1 MKGGHSLNLLVT
13 GGAGFIG
20 LNFVHFLLK
29 NTPYQ
34 ITVIDSLTYASHPDE
49 IQALTSNPR
58 FRFIKGNIADKNDLK
73 AVMDQQYEAIIHFA
87 AESHVDN
94 SIQNA
99 EEFIHTN
106 IVGTYELLEQL
117 KLGAAKKMIHVST
130 DEVYGTLTP
139 TQHPFTELSPLSP
152 NNPYSATKASSD
164 LLVRSYYETFKL
176 PLMTTRCSNNF
187 GAYQNKEKFIPTIVY
202 SALHNQKIPI
212 YGDGQQI
219 RDWLFVEDHCKAI
232 SLILEKG
239 TSGEVYN
246 IGGGNERKN
255 VDLVKRILE
264 IMGKSENLIEYIEDR
279 KGHDRRYAINST
291 KLQSELG
298 WEQTSSFDQS
308 LVKTVKWHI
317 NKFGASI

>member
-1 MKGGHSLNLLVT
+1 MKGGRSLNLLVT

-20 LNFVHFLLK
+20 LNFVHYLLE
-29 NTPYQ
+29 NTSYQ
-34 ITVIDSLTYASHPDE
+34 ITVIDSMTYASHPDE
-49 IQALTSNPR
+49 MQALTSNPR
-58 FRFIKGNIADKNDLK
+58 FRFKKGNIADKNDLN

-99 EEFIHTN
+99 DDFIQTN
-106 IVGTYELLEQL
+106 IVGTYELLQHL
-117 KLGAAKKMIHVST
+117 KTGAANKMIHVST

-139 TQHPFTELSPLSP
+139 AQQPFTELSPLSP

-164 LLVRSYYETFKL
+164 LLVRAYHETFNL
-176 PLMTTRCSNNF
+176 PLVTTRCSNNF
-187 GAYQNKEKFIPTIVY
+187 GPFQNKEKFIPTIIY
-202 SALHNQKIPI
+202 RALLNQKIPI

-232 SLILEKG
+232 ALILEKG

-255 VDLVKRILE
+255 VDVVKRILE
-264 IMGKSENLIEYIEDR
+264 IMGKSEKLIEFVSDR
-279 KGHDRRYAINST
+279 IGHDRRYAIDST

-298 WEQTSSFDQS
+298 WKQTASFDQS
-308 LVKTVKWHI
+308 LVKTVEWHV
-317 NKFGASI
+317 NNFGASL

>member
-1 MKGGHSLNLLVT
+1 M
-13 GGAGFIG
+13 
-20 LNFVHFLLK
+20 
-29 NTPYQ
+29 
-34 ITVIDSLTYASHPDE
+34 TYASHPDE

-58 FRFIKGNIADKNDLK
+58 FRFKKGNIADKNDLN

-99 EEFIHTN
+99 DDFIQTN
-106 IVGTYELLEQL
+106 IVGTYELLRQL
-117 KLGAAKKMIHVST
+117 KTWAANKMIHVST

-139 TQHPFTELSPLSP
+139 VQQPFTELSPLSP

-164 LLVRSYYETFKL
+164 LLVRAYYETFKL
-176 PLMTTRCSNNF
+176 PLITTRCSNNF
-187 GAYQNKEKFIPTIVY
+187 GPFQNMEKFIPTIIY

-255 VDLVKRILE
+255 VDVVKRILG
-264 IMGKSENLIEYIEDR
+264 IMGKSEKLIEFVSDR
-279 KGHDRRYAINST
+279 IGHDRRYAIDST
-291 KLQSELG
+291 KIQSELG
-298 WEQTSSFDQS
+298 WKQLASFDQS
-308 LVKTVKWHI
+308 LVNTVEWHV
-317 NKFGASI
+317 NNFGVSL